1 MALTRDQKYV
11 DGADLKA
18 VLGKIKGI
26 IDAKVNTTDIV
37 DNLTSTDT
45 NKPLS
50 AAQGKE
56 LKSMLD
62 NIVGLDIHKV
72 DSVANLP
79 VAPTAAEKKYM
90 YIVPN
95 GETVEGSKNI
105 YDEYLWIATSETE
118 GTWEKM
124 GTTDIDISKYATK
137 EDVTVLTTAETDAI
151 FDEVF
156 TV

>member
-18 VLGKIKGI
+18 VLGKIKGVT
-26 IDAKVNTTDIV
+26 DTKVNTADIV

-45 NKPLS
+45 DKPLS

-72 DSVANLP
+72 DSVADLP
-79 VAPTAAEKKYM
+79 AAPTAAEKKYM

-95 GETVEGSKNI
+95 GETTEGSKNI

-118 GTWEKM
+118 GAWEKM
-124 GTTDIDISKYATK
+124 GTTDVDLSDYATK
-137 EDVTVLTTAETDAI
+137 DDVVCLDATETEAI
-151 FDEVF
+151 FNEVF
-156 TV
+156 TA